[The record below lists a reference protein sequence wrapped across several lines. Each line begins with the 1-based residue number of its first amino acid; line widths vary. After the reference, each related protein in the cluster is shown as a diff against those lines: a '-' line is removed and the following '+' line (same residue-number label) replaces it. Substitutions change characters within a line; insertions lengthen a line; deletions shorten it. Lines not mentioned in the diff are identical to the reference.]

1 MKVARNGE
9 HSGPPDVGGESPNL
23 LLYGY
28 RSGWLELAV
37 NPTTRDVALS
47 QADLRVPKA
56 AELVAAKIRRQIV
69 RGELPEGTALPPE
82 AELVARYNVSR
93 PTLREAF
100 RILESELL
108 IVVRRGVKG
117 GALVHTPSIDVA
129 ARSAQALLQY
139 RGTTLADVHQARIM
153 LEPQA
158 VAILAEHRD
167 PDALA
172 ALVEAHDQE
181 VAAQSDAEI
190 RQTGG
195 RFHRV
200 VVERSEN
207 HTLSLLSA
215 MVQRIIDLQTAR
227 KQALEAM
234 GVVQPR
240 HRPEGHADH
249 GRLIELVR
257 AGAANE
263 AERFWREHLERV
275 KDWLLGETDAE
286 TVLELVE

>member
-1 MKVARNGE
+1 M
-9 HSGPPDVGGESPNL
+9 
-23 LLYGY
+23 
-28 RSGWLELAV
+28 
-37 NPTTRDVALS
+37 ALGQS
-47 QADLRVPKA
+47 ELRVPKA

-69 RGELPEGTALPPE
+69 KGELPEGSALPPE
-82 AELVARYNVSR
+82 AELVTRYNVSR

-117 GALVHTPSIDVA
+117 GAIVKTPSIDVA

-158 VAILAEHRD
+158 VAILAERRD

-172 ALVEAHDQE
+172 ALAAAHEQE
-181 VAAQSDAEI
+181 VAAQTDEEI
-190 RQTGG
+190 RRFGG
-195 RFHRV
+195 GFHRA
-200 VVERSEN
+200 VVECSEN
-207 HTLSLLSA
+207 RTLILLSA

-227 KQALEAM
+227 KQALEAA
-234 GVVQPR
+234 GVVR
-240 HRPEGHADH
+240 ATHRPRGHADH
-249 GRLIELVR
+249 ERLVQLVR

-275 KDWLLGETDAE
+275 RGWLLEETDAE
-286 TVLELVE
+286 TVLELVD